1 MNWDRDFISSG
12 NLRLDAQLR
21 FTAEIDKM
29 TSVLRRT
36 LLLDGSRCENDA
48 EHSWHIAVM
57 ALLFAEHATE
67 KVNVLHAVEMM
78 LVHDLVEIYAGD
90 TFAYD
95 ISGYEDKAEREAAAA
110 EKLFS
115 LLPPEQGLY
124 IRKLWEEFESRST
137 ADARYA
143 DCLDKIQPFFH
154 NTLTGGHT
162 WQNSTPRPLRSQVE
176 KRISVCK
183 DFMPQVYAWA
193 IKNIENAIQQGWLLD
208 D

>member
-1 MNWDRDFISSG
+1 MDWEKDFISSG

-36 LLLDGSRCENDA
+36 LLLDRSRCENDA
-48 EHSWHIAVM
+48 EHSWHISVM
-57 ALLFAEHATE
+57 ALLFAEHAVE
-67 KVNVLHAVEMM
+67 KVNPLHAVEMM

-95 ISGYEDKAEREAAAA
+95 TDGYADKAEREQAAAD
-110 EKLFS
+110 KLFA
-115 LLPPEQGLY
+115 LLPAEQGKY
-124 IRKLWEEFESRST
+124 IRQLWEEFEAHTT

-162 WQNSTPRPLRSQVE
+162 WLNSTPRPTVEQVE

-183 DFMPQVYAWA
+183 EFMPRVYEWA
-193 IKNIENAIQQGWLLD
+193 MKNIENAIKQNWLLK
-208 D
+208 